1 MYSQGQAAA
10 RVVTNCSVH
19 NTNKSEITSAG
30 AGVVRWHLVRPRHE
44 EGGQEE
50 PQAGRGRHPQ
60 AGLHPGRDLGQGEAA
75 EPRG

>member
-1 MYSQGQAAA
+1 M
-10 RVVTNCSVH
+10 RVQVWSGGTWLGGH
-19 NTNKSEITSAG
+19 
-30 AGVVRWHLVRPRHE
+30 HE